1 MNDMM
6 RIGIALLL
14 IGIIGAL
21 YTTFINSDFQNVEY
35 VQVASFFLG
44 VIGITMMESKKRKGE
59 ASQRGKRK

>member
-1 MNDMM
+1 MV

-21 YTTFINSDFQNVEY
+21 YTTFINNDFPNVEY
-35 VQVASFFLG
+35 VQVASFILG
-44 VIGITMMESKKRKGE
+44 VTGITMMESKKRKAE